1 MQIFQIISLCNL
13 VRTAIYV
20 QGSLIVD
27 TIESTLVLEGRK
39 IMYDVTGDGPPIVF
53 VHGVWAT
60 GGVWYPV
67 IDELATRFRCI
78 NIHLPLGVH
87 RYPSPRGVDHSPA
100 ALARVVAGLIEKLDL
115 HDVTLVGNDTGGAIC
130 QLVIAN
136 HRERIGRL
144 VLTNCDAFEVFP
156 PKNLAPLYAA
166 AGVPALWW
174 AFAKL
179 GRLPGFRKRFAATV
193 SHTAPDPAM
202 LKRLMLRFAD
212 DADVR
217 EDLRLTIR
225 AIHPQITL
233 DAAKTF
239 ASFDRDVL
247 VLWGTDD
254 IFFPVSLGRRLA
266 AAFPNAKLQ
275 LVENAML
282 FVGINA
288 PRETANAIAS
298 FVDQRALV

>member
-1 MQIFQIISLCNL
+1 LGANPSEPEN
-13 VRTAIYV
+13 V
-20 QGSLIVD
+20 IVE
-27 TIESTLVLEGRK
+27 TIETTIELEGRT

-67 IDELATRFRCI
+67 IDELAPRFRCI

-87 RYPSPRGVDHSPA
+87 RYPSPRNVDHSPQ
-100 ALARVVAGLIEKLDL
+100 ALARVVAGLLDALDL

-156 PKNLAPLYAA
+156 PKVLAPLYRAA
-166 AGVPALWW
+166 KNPALWW
-174 AFAKL
+174 AFSQL
-179 GRLPGFRKRFAATV
+179 GRLPRFRKRFAATV
-193 SHTAPDPAM
+193 SHAAPDPQTLEM
-202 LKRLMLRFAD
+202 LMMRFATN
-212 DADVR
+212 ADVR
-217 EDLRLTIR
+217 EDLRLTIC
-225 AIHPQITL
+225 AIAPSVTL
-233 DAAKTF
+233 EAAKRF

-254 IFFPVSLGRRLA
+254 RFFPVSLARRLV
-266 AAFPNAKLQ
+266 AAFPRARLH
-275 LVENAML
+275 LVEKAML
-282 FVGINA
+282 FVGIDA
-288 PRETANAIAS
+288 PHEVATAVAA
-298 FVDQRALV
+298 FAEMQRVA

>member
-1 MQIFQIISLCNL
+1 MET
-13 VRTAIYV
+13 REA
-20 QGSLIVD
+20 
-27 TIESTLVLEGRK
+27 TIALEGRT
-39 IMYDVTGDGPPIVF
+39 IVYDVSGDGPPIVF

-67 IDELATRFRCI
+67 IDELAPRFRCI
-78 NIHLPLGVH
+78 NLHLPLGVH

-100 ALARVVAGLIEKLDL
+100 ALARVVAALIEKLDL
-115 HDVTLVGNDTGGAIC
+115 RDVTLVGNDTGGAIC

-156 PKNLAPLYAA
+156 PKKLAALYAA
-166 AGVPALWW
+166 ARVPALWW
-174 AFAKL
+174 AFAQL

-193 SHTAPDPAM
+193 SHAAPDPGTLEM
-202 LKRLMLRFAD
+202 LMLRFATK
-212 DADVR
+212 AEVR

-225 AIHPQITL
+225 AIHPSVTL
-233 DAAKTF
+233 EAAKTF

-254 IFFPVSLGRRLA
+254 IFFPVALGRRLA
-266 AAFPNAKLQ
+266 DAFPNARLQ
-275 LVENAML
+275 LVKNAML
-282 FVGINA
+282 FVGIDA
-288 PRETANAIAS
+288 PHETATAIAA
-298 FVDQRALV
+298 FVGQRALA